1 MQRGSANVRRD
12 MRSQGKQH
20 VDRENGSLGAVT
32 IGLARPGS
40 SEYSTIAGN
49 HDPLYLFVCHVEWH
63 QRRNLEAYQE
73 LVAALDNSD
82 KRIRTLAE
90 MMLHRSS
97 PRPRRKRRDNFPT

>member
-1 MQRGSANVRRD
+1 MRRGNASVRRA
-12 MRSQGKQH
+12 MQSQGKQP
-20 VDRENGSLGAVT
+20 VDRGNGSLGAVT

-40 SEYSTIAGN
+40 LEPSTIAGH

-73 LVAALDNSD
+73 LVAALDDSD
-82 KRIRTLAE
+82 GSIRTIAE

-97 PRPRRKRRDNFPT
+97 PRPRRKRRDNFPR